1 MEEKLGAFV
10 SGLGLEVIGVGGW
23 GEGGGFMSW
32 VINGR
37 SLKFFMSLEM
47 RSRRPGPSL
56 LADAGCSRWLGVGG
70 GFAHIPL
77 WHPFSHEPGSGA
89 GSPLCRQP
97 MAQRRPWGVWAPS
110 NPTAGVPGGHGAGA
124 GYGHAV
130 QLRFI
135 SAAAVTVAGEAEWG
149 DGHECNLPAGMD
161 LQGCGAEVMGVLP
174 SSLSPTPWL
183 PLGRGHFTTLA
194 PPLHWSPSIHSPNAV
209 RACGGWGGRSE
220 TSPWWPQLLCNL
232 RHVGAHHPGVET
244 ILGWGVE
251 THEGAEPG
259 RKLCPGCGGGWG
271 WPQRSLR
278 SGFLRF
284 ARIFAA
290 RPAGKGR
297 VRWRQ
302 LMPALFQRLSQPLL
316 PGHQD
321 VAPRLLPPLP
331 VNLWPSQGSPALWG
345 ALFSTG
351 YLPAHPRAFPGWDG
365 GRGGWG
371 AKALSTVFSRI
382 PSRCGAARA
391 GVHNPAG
398 SWCPA
403 QPWPTRTRGPCGAG
417 GALEDGG
424 GWGCRQVPPQSP
436 STCFSCKWGRGE
448 GFPHF
453 PQTWSKHAAS
463 PPPLSLRWHGGGDMD
478 TQLLHP

>member
-1 MEEKLGAFV
+1 
-10 SGLGLEVIGVGGW
+10 
-23 GEGGGFMSW
+23 MSW

-209 RACGGWGGRSE
+209 RACGGWGGQIRNKPLVASASLQPAACGC
-220 TSPWWPQLLCNL
+220 TSP
-232 RHVGAHHPGVET
+232 R
-244 ILGWGVE
+244 
-251 THEGAEPG
+251 
-259 RKLCPGCGGGWG
+259 R
-271 WPQRSLR
+271 
-278 SGFLRF
+278 
-284 ARIFAA
+284 
-290 RPAGKGR
+290 
-297 VRWRQ
+297 
-302 LMPALFQRLSQPLL
+302 
-316 PGHQD
+316 
-321 VAPRLLPPLP
+321 
-331 VNLWPSQGSPALWG
+331 
-345 ALFSTG
+345 
-351 YLPAHPRAFPGWDG
+351 
-365 GRGGWG
+365 
-371 AKALSTVFSRI
+371 
-382 PSRCGAARA
+382 
-391 GVHNPAG
+391 
-398 SWCPA
+398 
-403 QPWPTRTRGPCGAG
+403 
-417 GALEDGG
+417 
-424 GWGCRQVPPQSP
+424 
-436 STCFSCKWGRGE
+436 
-448 GFPHF
+448 
-453 PQTWSKHAAS
+453 
-463 PPPLSLRWHGGGDMD
+463 
-478 TQLLHP
+478 

>member
-1 MEEKLGAFV
+1 MRVL
-10 SGLGLEVIGVGGW
+10 SQGG
-23 GEGGGFMSW
+23 S
-32 VINGR
+32 
-37 SLKFFMSLEM
+37 
-47 RSRRPGPSL
+47 
-56 LADAGCSRWLGVGG
+56 C
-70 GFAHIPL
+70 
-77 WHPFSHEPGSGA
+77 
-89 GSPLCRQP
+89 
-97 MAQRRPWGVWAPS
+97 AQ
-110 NPTAGVPGGHGAGA
+110 
-124 GYGHAV
+124 
-130 QLRFI
+130 
-135 SAAAVTVAGEAEWG
+135 AA
-149 DGHECNLPAGMD
+149 
-161 LQGCGAEVMGVLP
+161 
-174 SSLSPTPWL
+174 
-183 PLGRGHFTTLA
+183 
-194 PPLHWSPSIHSPNAV
+194 
-209 RACGGWGGRSE
+209 
-220 TSPWWPQLLCNL
+220 
-232 RHVGAHHPGVET
+232 
-244 ILGWGVE
+244 
-251 THEGAEPG
+251 
-259 RKLCPGCGGGWG
+259 GGGWG

-453 PQTWSKHAAS
+453 PQTWSKHVAS

>member
-209 RACGGWGGRSE
+209 RACGGWGGQIRNKPLVASASLQPAACGC
-220 TSPWWPQLLCNL
+220 TSP
-232 RHVGAHHPGVET
+232 
-244 ILGWGVE
+244 
-251 THEGAEPG
+251 
-259 RKLCPGCGGGWG
+259 
-271 WPQRSLR
+271 
-278 SGFLRF
+278 
-284 ARIFAA
+284 
-290 RPAGKGR
+290 
-297 VRWRQ
+297 
-302 LMPALFQRLSQPLL
+302 
-316 PGHQD
+316 
-321 VAPRLLPPLP
+321 
-331 VNLWPSQGSPALWG
+331 
-345 ALFSTG
+345 
-351 YLPAHPRAFPGWDG
+351 
-365 GRGGWG
+365 
-371 AKALSTVFSRI
+371 
-382 PSRCGAARA
+382 RC
-391 GVHNPAG
+391 
-398 SWCPA
+398 
-403 QPWPTRTRGPCGAG
+403 
-417 GALEDGG
+417 
-424 GWGCRQVPPQSP
+424 
-436 STCFSCKWGRGE
+436 
-448 GFPHF
+448 
-453 PQTWSKHAAS
+453 
-463 PPPLSLRWHGGGDMD
+463 
-478 TQLLHP
+478 